1 MPAVVSELPSP
12 RPKRLVVQQSLGAG
26 PANHEQELLES
37 WRDIEV
43 ERPQTG
49 DPLRICDVLD
59 RRLNQTLERHHPD
72 ERQHRQQN
80 QCEGVEGRPR
90 AATSDR

>member
-43 ERPQTG
+43 ERPQT
-49 DPLRICDVLD
+49 
-59 RRLNQTLERHHPD
+59 
-72 ERQHRQQN
+72 
-80 QCEGVEGRPR
+80 
-90 AATSDR
+90 ATRCAYAMSSIDD